1 MLLMK
6 DREVL
11 KLRKS
16 FEKAIVEITI
26 EKIKNAQCENEINEL
41 KKELR
46 RAKTSLDFT
55 ETRLTDKRL
64 ANVDLPKSLLT
75 VKRQEIVERDYLN
88 DLKR

>member
-11 KLRKS
+11 KLRRS

-26 EKIKNAQCENEINEL
+26 EKLNHAKCKDEVNEL

-46 RAKTSLDFT
+46 RAK
-55 ETRLTDKRL
+55 
-64 ANVDLPKSLLT
+64 LL
-75 VKRQEIVERDYLN
+75 
-88 DLKR
+88 